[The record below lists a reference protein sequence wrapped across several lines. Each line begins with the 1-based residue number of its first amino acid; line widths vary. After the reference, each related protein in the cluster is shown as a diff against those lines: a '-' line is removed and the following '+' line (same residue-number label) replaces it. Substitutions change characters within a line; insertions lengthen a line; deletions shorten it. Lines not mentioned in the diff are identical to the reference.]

1 MKFRELTCEEFKKIE
16 KKQKKYN
23 FYQTVS
29 WANVKKTTGWES
41 YYVGVFDG
49 KKNLGIALLL
59 AKKILNKKMF
69 YIPRGPLLDYDNFSL
84 LEFFFNNLKLFVKS
98 KGGFTIK
105 IDPYILYQEHD
116 RDGNPIGESNDK
128 IISQLKSLGFVH
140 RGFTIG
146 YTDEAQF
153 RWSYVLN
160 IKDKKFDDLK
170 KDMNQR
176 CRRCLKMCYKYP
188 LVVREVNEDNFIEF
202 KKIMEHTANRQ
213 NHFDRSMDYYKNL
226 AKYLGDDVVMVIVY
240 LDKEKYLEE
249 FKDDKLY
256 EEIKKEQS
264 EFVPITAGVFMY
276 DWDRLNYAY
285 GGTYSKYMHF
295 MAQYRM
301 QFEMIKR
308 AMEKKLPLY
317 DFGGISGDFN
327 PDSDNYGVYEFK
339 RGFGGNVV
347 EYIGEF
353 DLVVDKLFNSFYK
366 FMFKTYRGIKKIRA
380 SIKK

>member
-1 MKFRELTCEEFKKIE
+1 MEFRELTCEEFKKIE

-69 YIPRGPLLDYDNFSL
+69 YIPRGPLLDYDDFSL
-84 LEFFFNNLKLFVKS
+84 LEFFFNNLKLFVRS

-188 LVVREVNEDNFIEF
+188 LI
-202 KKIMEHTANRQ
+202 
-213 NHFDRSMDYYKNL
+213 
-226 AKYLGDDVVMVIVY
+226 
-240 LDKEKYLEE
+240 KELC
-249 FKDDKLY
+249 L
-256 EEIKKEQS
+256 IQRR
-264 EFVPITAGVFMY
+264 IL
-276 DWDRLNYAY
+276 W
-285 GGTYSKYMHF
+285 
-295 MAQYRM
+295 
-301 QFEMIKR
+301 I
-308 AMEKKLPLY
+308 
-317 DFGGISGDFN
+317 
-327 PDSDNYGVYEFK
+327 
-339 RGFGGNVV
+339 
-347 EYIGEF
+347 
-353 DLVVDKLFNSFYK
+353 
-366 FMFKTYRGIKKIRA
+366 
-380 SIKK
+380 